1 MSTPAVPKVTR
12 IADLSYRNYDGPRR
26 AAGMGWWTIATMTMR
41 MNIRKVA
48 FWIPIGFIILWAL
61 FLILAF
67 FFTNRIGA
75 EQLKI
80 SYANILYQC
89 VCGDWTLLMLMLLGL
104 VVGSGAIA
112 ADTQANALLVYFAR
126 PLSKLEYVFGKW
138 VGVFLMLFS
147 ATFLPALLI
156 YLYFLA
162 AYTSDGF
169 FKQDPILLLR
179 TLGASLVAPAIDT
192 SLILGFSALSR
203 TGRVAGASFAIFY
216 LLLGVLTNVL
226 GITAMENARMDD
238 DMDRKV
244 GNRFAIAS
252 TTRRFN
258 VVGITDGI
266 GLKFFRLKPY
276 FGLAP
281 DPRMLQRR
289 PTRFTPPILAPLVA
303 TGSAMVIVPL
313 ILITWRIR
321 AVEVV
326 SG

>member
-1 MSTPAVPKVTR
+1 MSTPKIPKVTR

-48 FWIPIGFIILWAL
+48 FWIPVGFIILWAL

-80 SYANILYQC
+80 TYTNVLYQC

-138 VGVFLMLFS
+138 LGVFLMLFA
-147 ATFLPALLI
+147 ATALPALLI

-169 FKQDPILLLR
+169 FKDDPILLLR
-179 TLGASLVAPAIDT
+179 TLGSALIAPAIDT

-203 TGRVAGASFAIFY
+203 SGRVAGASFAIFY
-216 LLLGVLTNVL
+216 LLLGIITNVL
-226 GITAMENARMDD
+226 GRTALNNARMDD

-244 GNRFAIAS
+244 GNRFAVAN

-258 VVGITDGI
+258 VVGISDGV
-266 GLKFFRLKPY
+266 GLKFFGLKPY

-281 DPRMLQRR
+281 DPNMMQRR
-289 PTRFTPPILAPLVA
+289 PKAFIPPIMAPLAVA
-303 TGSAMVIVPL
+303 GGAMVVVPL